1 MSSFEE
7 IRNERI
13 NKLNILK
20 DAGVNPYPIEANK
33 DYSIAEVIDD
43 FSKLSKKKKPFF
55 MAGRI
60 MTVRGHG
67 GSTFFDFLDDGV
79 KMQAYLKKDEIGD
92 DLYGLFIDTVDIG
105 DFVELK
111 GTLFKTK
118 KNEKTLKVSGWKMLS
133 KSVRPL
139 PDKWHGLS
147 DVEER
152 FRKRYLDL
160 LMSLDVR
167 NRFIVRSKIISEIR
181 NLLNKEG
188 YLEVETPILQPLA
201 GGATAEPFI
210 THHNA
215 LDIDLYL
222 RIAPELYLKKLLV
235 GGFSK
240 VYEIGRNFRNEG
252 ISPTHNPEFTMLEFY
267 EAYSSAEA
275 QRAFI
280 EKMFRALVKNIFKK
294 SSILY
299 GGSTIDFS
307 KKFSVISYFDL
318 LKKYTLIVNPS
329 SMSLS
334 DVALKAKQFG
344 ITVENHEAKEKI
356 IDNIY
361 KKICRPK
368 LIQPTF
374 IIDYPAEFSPFAKKK
389 IDDPLF
395 IDRFQLVVGGIEMV
409 NAFSELNDPFDQ
421 KERFLEQDRKRKE
434 GEAEVSPSDEGY
446 LEAMEY
452 GMPPSGGVGV
462 GIDRLV
468 MLFSD
473 VQNIKEVI
481 LFPTMKPKTS
491 ETGKIKEENR

>member
-7 IRNERI
+7 IKNERVK
-13 NKLNILK
+13 KLNILK
-20 DAGVNPYPIEANK
+20 EAGINPYPIEVEK
-33 DYSIAEVIDD
+33 DFSTEEAIDD
-43 FSKLSKKKKPFF
+43 FSKLSKRKKPFF

-60 MTVRGHG
+60 MTIRGHG
-67 GSTFFDFLDDGV
+67 GSTFVDFLDDGI
-79 KMQAYLKKDEIGD
+79 KMQAYLKKDEVGED
-92 DLYGLFIDTVDIG
+92 VYNLFTNSVDIG
-105 DFVELK
+105 DFLELK

-118 KNEKTLKVSGWKMLS
+118 KNEKTLKVSEWRMLS
-133 KSVRPL
+133 KSMRPL

-160 LMSLDVR
+160 LMSPDVR

-181 NLLNKEG
+181 NFLNKEN
-188 YLEVETPILQPLA
+188 YLEVETPLLQPLA
-201 GGATAEPFI
+201 GGATAEPFV
-210 THHNA
+210 THHNT

-252 ISPTHNPEFTMLEFY
+252 ISTTHNPEFTMLEFY
-267 EAYSSAEA
+267 EAYSNAEG
-275 QRAFI
+275 QRVFV
-280 EKMFRALVKNIFKK
+280 EKMFKAIVKNIFKK
-294 SSILY
+294 SSIGY
-299 GGSTIDFS
+299 SGNIIDFS

-318 LKKYTLIVNPS
+318 LKKYTLMVNPTA
-329 SMSLS
+329 LS
-334 DVALKAKQFG
+334 RDDIALKAKQFG
-344 ITVENHEAKEKI
+344 ITVENHDAKEKI

-374 IIDYPAEFSPFAKKK
+374 IIDYPAEFSPFAKRKN
-389 IDDPLF
+389 DNPLF
-395 IDRFQLVVGGIEMV
+395 IDRFQLVVGGIEIV
-409 NAFSELNDPFDQ
+409 NAFTELNDPFDQ

-452 GMPPSGGVGV
+452 GMPPAGGVGV
-462 GIDRLV
+462 GVDRLV
-468 MLFSD
+468 MLLSD
-473 VQNIKEVI
+473 TQNIKEVI
-481 LFPTMKPKTS
+481 LFPTMKPKTQ
-491 ETGKIKEENR
+491 EPLNNQEENL

>member
-7 IRNERI
+7 IKNERVKKI
-13 NKLNILK
+13 NILK
-20 DAGVNPYPIEANK
+20 EAGINPYPIEVEK
-33 DYSIAEVIDD
+33 DYSTKEAIDD
-43 FSKLSKKKKPFF
+43 FSKLSKLKKPFF

-60 MTVRGHG
+60 MTIRGHG
-67 GSTFFDFLDDGV
+67 GSTFVDFLDDGIR
-79 KMQAYLKKDEIGD
+79 MQAYLKKDEVGD
-92 DLYGLFIDTVDIG
+92 DVYKLFTDSVDIG
-105 DFVELK
+105 DFLELK

-118 KNEKTLKVSGWKMLS
+118 KNEKTLKVSEWRMLS
-133 KSVRPL
+133 KSMRPL

-160 LMSLDVR
+160 LMSSDVR

-181 NLLNKEG
+181 NFLNKES
-188 YLEVETPILQPLA
+188 YLEVETPLLQPLA
-201 GGATAEPFI
+201 GGATAEPFV
-210 THHNA
+210 THHNT

-267 EAYSSAEA
+267 EAYSNAEG
-275 QRAFI
+275 QRSFV
-280 EKMFRALVKNIFKK
+280 EKMFKVIVKNIFKK
-294 SSILY
+294 SSIVY
-299 GGSTIDFS
+299 NGNTIDFS

-318 LKKYTLIVNPS
+318 LKKYTLMVNPTAIS
-329 SMSLS
+329 R
-334 DVALKAKQFG
+334 DDIALKAKQFG
-344 ITVENHEAKEKI
+344 ITVENHDAKEKI

-374 IIDYPAEFSPFAKKK
+374 IIDYPAEFSPFAKRKA
-389 IDDPLF
+389 DNPLF
-395 IDRFQLVVGGIEMV
+395 IDRFQLVVGGIEIV
-409 NAFSELNDPFDQ
+409 NAFTELNDPFDQ

-452 GMPPSGGVGV
+452 GMPPAGGVGV
-462 GIDRLV
+462 GVDRLV
-468 MLFSD
+468 MLLSD
-473 VQNIKEVI
+473 TQNIKEVI
-481 LFPTMKPKTS
+481 LFPTMKPKTQ
-491 ETGKIKEENR
+491 ETIKNQEENL